1 MNRTRNL
8 SQFEKDQRTFN
19 IIFRVAVTVVVIG
32 WIAMIAL
39 LIFAGTTA
47 VKAVDQVEQR
57 GLKAVVEE
65 IWCGPNNKCL

>member
-1 MNRTRNL
+1 MNRTRDL

-19 IIFRVAVTVVVIG
+19 IMFRVAFTIIAIG

-39 LIFAGTTA
+39 WIFAGTTA
-47 VKAVDQVEQR
+47 VKAVDQVEQH